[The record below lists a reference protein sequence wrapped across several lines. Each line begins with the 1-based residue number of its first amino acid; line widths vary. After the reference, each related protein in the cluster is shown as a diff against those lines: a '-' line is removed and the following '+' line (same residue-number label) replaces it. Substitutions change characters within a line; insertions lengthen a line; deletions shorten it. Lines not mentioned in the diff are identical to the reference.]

1 MACATLHAS
10 TLTGTVHDPVG
21 GAMPL
26 VTISLFAADSSIVS
40 GAQLKTMLE
49 GTDGSTIDRLEII
62 TQPSAKYD
70 AAGQGGIINIRTK
83 RNKSKGINGSLS
95 GSYGGM

>member
-1 MACATLHAS
+1 MACATLHVS

-21 GAMPL
+21 GAMPF
-26 VTISLFAADSSIVS
+26 VTISLLAADSSLVG

-49 GTDGSTIDRLEII
+49 GTDCSTIDRLEII